1 MPQLIGDASFNTQIS
16 MWWGWHKLVNPLLT
30 HVVRE
35 VMLWYNLTDEL
46 NKLLFSPKT
55 VYSYN
60 ERFSTLG
67 EVGDLQEIPESGI
80 APDLHIS
87 KWKDKWYKFITWGW
101 KLSFTRLVTEWINAT
116 HNLTGISAS
125 DVTGREALQQ
135 IKNAWIYLADAATRK
150 LLEEW
155 AKIYTKWF
163 QATQINGP
171 AGTWEDGEPL
181 FSIHHPYRDGTEEYA
196 NCWMEV
202 WGQIIH
208 PALSEAALINA
219 IQMLKWV
226 KVSAN
231 LQGPVKQNG
240 MKIPNIDWVY
250 DLIIPTELEVTAGKI
265 LNVDARW
272 IPTMYNWKSADAN
285 GNSMQTNVFSW
296 NGYKIRLIP
305 MTIFGWT
312 NDNGETIW
320 NGTCWFLRNNSIIR
334 QTRSLQMANLNGNG
348 FGMKTWIDP
357 NTDNMN
363 IKTIWDYAFEFGKSA
378 SLWLYGSLWD
388 NTTIS

>member
-1 MPQLIGDASFNTQIS
+1 M
-16 MWWGWHKLVNPLLT
+16 
-30 HVVRE
+30 
-35 VMLWYNLTDEL
+35 
-46 NKLLFSPKT
+46 
-55 VYSYN
+55 
-60 ERFSTLG
+60 
-67 EVGDLQEIPESGI
+67 
-80 APDLHIS
+80 
-87 KWKDKWYKFITWGW
+87 
-101 KLSFTRLVTEWINAT
+101 SFTRLVTEWINAT

-196 NCWMEV
+196 NCWMKV
-202 WGQIIH
+202 GANIIH
-208 PALSEAALINA
+208 PALSEASLINA

-226 KVSAN
+226 KVDSA

-296 NGYKIRLIP
+296 NGYKIRLLP

>member
-1 MPQLIGDASFNTQIS
+1 MPQLIGDANFNTQIS

-67 EVGDLQEIPESGI
+67 EVGDLQEIPESWI

-87 KWKDKWYKFITWGW
+87 KGKDKWYKFITWGW
-101 KLSFTRLVTEWINAT
+101 KLTFTRLVTEWINAT
-116 HNLTGISAS
+116 RNLSGISAS

-135 IKNAWIYLADAATRK
+135 IKNAWIYLTDAATRK
-150 LLEEW
+150 LLEEA

-163 QATQINGP
+163 NATQING
-171 AGTWEDGEPL
+171 AGWTWEDGEPL
-181 FSIHHPYRDGTEEYA
+181 FSIHHPYKDGTEEYA
-196 NCWMEV
+196 NCWMKS
-202 WGQIIH
+202 GANIIH
-208 PALSEAALINA
+208 PELTEASLINA

-226 KVSAN
+226 KVDG
-231 LQGPVKQNG
+231 LQGPVKQNW
-240 MKIPNIDWVY
+240 MKIPNIDGIY

-265 LNVDARW
+265 LNVDARR
-272 IPTMYNWKSADAN
+272 IATEYSGKQGENPR
-285 GNSMQTNVFSW
+285 QTNVFSW
-296 NGYKIRLIP
+296 NGYKIRLLP

-312 NDNGETIW
+312 NDNWDTIGS
-320 NGTCWFLRNNSIIR
+320 GTCWFLRNNSVIR

-378 SLWLYGSLWD
+378 SLWLYGSKWD

>member
-1 MPQLIGDASFNTQIS
+1 MPQLIGDANFNTQIS

-67 EVGDLQEIPESGI
+67 EVGDLQEIPESWI

-87 KWKDKWYKFITWGW
+87 KGKDKWYKFITWGW

-116 HNLTGISAS
+116 RNLSGISAS

-135 IKNAWIYLADAATRK
+135 IKNAWIYLTDAATRK
-150 LLEEW
+150 LLEEA

-163 QATQINGP
+163 NATQING
-171 AGTWEDGEPL
+171 AGWTWEDGEPL
-181 FSIHHPYRDGTEEYA
+181 FSIHHPYKDGTEEYA
-196 NCWMEV
+196 NCWMKS
-202 WGQIIH
+202 GANIIH
-208 PALSEAALINA
+208 PELTEASLINA

-226 KVSAN
+226 KVDG
-231 LQGPVKQNG
+231 LQGPVKQNW
-240 MKIPNIDWVY
+240 MKIPNIDGIY
-250 DLIIPTELEVTAGKI
+250 DLIIPTELEVTAGRI
-265 LNVDARW
+265 LNVDARR
-272 IPTMYNWKSADAN
+272 IATEYSGTQGENPR
-285 GNSMQTNVFSW
+285 QTNVFSW
-296 NGYKIRLIP
+296 NGYKIRLLP

-312 NDNGETIW
+312 NDNWDTIGS
-320 NGTCWFLRNNSIIR
+320 GTCWFLRNNSVIR

-378 SLWLYGSLWD
+378 SLWLYGSKWD

>member
-1 MPQLIGDASFNTQIS
+1 MPQLIWDASFNTQIS

-35 VMLWYNLTDEL
+35 VMLGYNLYDEL
-46 NKLLFSPKT
+46 NKLMFQPKT

-67 EVGDLQEIPESGI
+67 EVWDLQEIPESWI

-87 KWKDKWYKFITWGW
+87 KGKDKWYKFITRGW

-116 HNLTGISAS
+116 RNLSGISS
-125 DVTGREALQQ
+125 NDVTGREALQQ
-135 IKNAWIYLADAATRK
+135 IKNAWIYLTDAATRK
-150 LLEEW
+150 LLEQ
-155 AKIYTKWF
+155 ASLIYTKWF
-163 QATQINGP
+163 EALQINGP
-171 AGTWEDGEPL
+171 AGTGEDGEPL
-181 FSIHHPYRDGTEEYA
+181 FSIHHPFKDGTEEYA
-196 NCWMEV
+196 NCWMKV
-202 WGQIIH
+202 GANIIH
-208 PALSEAALINA
+208 PELTEEALIHA
-219 IQMLKWV
+219 IQMLKWI
-226 KVSAN
+226 N
-231 LQGPVKQNG
+231 DGTLQGPVKQNG
-240 MKIPNIDWVY
+240 MKIPNVDGVY
-250 DLIIPTELEVTAGKI
+250 DLIIPTALEVTAGKI

-272 IPTMYNWKSADAN
+272 IPTMYDGKSADAN
-285 GNSMQTNVFSW
+285 GNSMKTNVFSW
-296 NGYKIRLIP
+296 NGYKIRLVP

-312 NDNGETIW
+312 NENGEAVGTD
-320 NGTCWFLRNNSIIR
+320 TCWFLRNNSIIR

-348 FGMKTWIDP
+348 FGIKTWIDP

-378 SLWLYGSLWD
+378 SLWLWWSKWD